1 VLIRNRTPVDFR
13 FGFPSCRMVAEV
25 RGKVMA
31 KYNPI
36 EFFQEVRE
44 EAAKITWPTRKEVW
58 ITTVAV
64 LIMVTVA
71 SLFFTAVD
79 QLFGTLT
86 AMVLGINR

>member
-1 VLIRNRTPVDFR
+1 MRNRTPVDLHRAGWLPKF
-13 FGFPSCRMVAEV
+13 

-31 KYNPI
+31 KYKPI

-86 AMVLGINR
+86 AMVLGIKS